1 MDSVP
6 VQFVTTSD
14 EYNIAYAVAG
24 QGLPLVRV
32 PSMFSHFSLQWSR
45 GVLDREFRAY
55 SDHFQLVLVDHRGQ
69 GSSTRGL
76 PETTS
81 LDDYVRDLELLVD
94 RLELQ
99 KFVLLG
105 WSATAKIAVS
115 YALRHPDRV
124 IALLLNQYGDLH
136 RGTRTNLTEMAQS
149 DWRLYL
155 QTSGRVGWVW
165 SDPETL
171 VPILHES
178 TTQDD
183 FLRMARALMAQ
194 PGDEMLRQL
203 RVPTLVMATL
213 EDSRPM
219 GADAEA
225 RRITAIIPDARLVLF
240 DDLHGGF
247 KPDVSG
253 SRQAISVVQ
262 RFLRERCGIS
272 EASMLA
278 GSGLTRTASTDAR
291 IPAIEMT
298 PKALSS
304 RQLEVLQLL
313 AEGRTT
319 HEISERLVLSERTVE
334 RHIADVYNKIGAR
347 NRAEATAYALR
358 HFP

>member
-45 GVLDREFRAY
+45 GVVDREFSAY
-55 SDHFQLVLVDHRGQ
+55 SEHFQLVMVDHRGQ

-81 LDDYVRDLELLVD
+81 LDDYVRDLELIVD
-94 RLELQ
+94 HLELQ
-99 KFVLLG
+99 RFVLLG

-124 IALLLNQYGDLH
+124 VALLLNQYTDLN
-136 RGTRTNLTEMAQS
+136 RGSRMGMTEMAQS
-149 DWRLYL
+149 DWRLFL
-155 QTSGRVGWVW
+155 QTAARVGWVW
-165 SDPETL
+165 SDPATV
-171 VPILHES
+171 VPVLHES
-178 TTQDD
+178 TSQDD
-183 FLRMARALMAQ
+183 FLRMVRALIAQ

-219 GADAEA
+219 GSDADA
-225 RRITAIIPDARLVLF
+225 RRIAAMIPDARLVLF
-240 DDLHGGF
+240 DDLYGGF
-247 KPDVSG
+247 KPDESG

-262 RFLRERCGIS
+262 RFLHERCGIS
-272 EASMLA
+272 EASVLA
-278 GSGLTRTASTDAR
+278 GSGLTKTTSTDAETPEVE
-291 IPAIEMT
+291 IT
-298 PKALSS
+298 PKALSA
-304 RQLEVLQLL
+304 RQVEVLRLV

-319 HEISERLVLSERTVE
+319 REISERLFLSERTVE

-347 NRAEATAYALR
+347 NRSEATAYALR
-358 HFP
+358 HFL